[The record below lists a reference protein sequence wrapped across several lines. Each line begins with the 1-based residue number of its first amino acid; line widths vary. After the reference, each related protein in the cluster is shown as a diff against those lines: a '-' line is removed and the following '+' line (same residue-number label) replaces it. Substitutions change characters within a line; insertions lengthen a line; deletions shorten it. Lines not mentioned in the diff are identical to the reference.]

1 MAEDLERLKAIR
13 GGHRGVATK
22 LIRQGEEILESTFL
36 LTEDYERLFV
46 IYQQLDTKLQTL
58 NDYDQTLCNVTDIE
72 AEIEDSQRAIE
83 NVMACK
89 RKIDL
94 KLKQKSSGS

>member
-1 MAEDLERLKAIR
+1 MAPNTGQWSPLNDWKRAESDKKGKRWIMADDLERLKEIR

-36 LTEDYERLFV
+36 LTEDYGRLFV

-58 NDYDQTLCNVTDIE
+58 NDYDQ
-72 AEIEDSQRAIE
+72 Q
-83 NVMACK
+83 
-89 RKIDL
+89 
-94 KLKQKSSGS
+94 KLNYRN